1 MFNIMIYENINYSK
15 IGNGVATNL
24 LPIGATIE
32 LRSRGYRIIDYI
44 MQDFVNGV
52 VYMVVK
58 PISKSEYSAYEIL
71 KERGVI

>member
-1 MFNIMIYENINYSK
+1 MFNIMIYENINYNK
-15 IGNGVATNL
+15 IGKGVATNL

-32 LRSRGYRIIDYI
+32 LRSKGYRIIDYI

-58 PISKSEYSAYEIL
+58 PISKNEYNAYEKL

>member
-1 MFNIMIYENINYSK
+1 MFNIMIYENINYNK

-32 LRSRGYRIIDYI
+32 LKSRGYRIIDYI

-58 PISKSEYSAYEIL
+58 PISKSEYNAYEIL

>member
-1 MFNIMIYENINYSK
+1 MFNIMIYENINYNK
-15 IGNGVATNL
+15 IGSGVATNL